1 MRIQVEGFVIRWS
14 HEVDEVLSMESQKD
28 LEDGKNPGPD
38 TEIKFWEMRFANL
51 QNIHEQLT
59 CKAARSMVN
68 ILVVTKSGYYVL
80 FRSKINKL
88 QSILDNY
95 FLEICTE
102 MSSSNYMKLRT

>member
-1 MRIQVEGFVIRWS
+1 M
-14 HEVDEVLSMESQKD
+14 DEVLSMESQKD

-59 CKAARSMVN
+59 CRAARSMVN

-80 FRSKINKL
+80 FRSKNNKI
-88 QSILDNY
+88 QSI
-95 FLEICTE
+95 
-102 MSSSNYMKLRT
+102 